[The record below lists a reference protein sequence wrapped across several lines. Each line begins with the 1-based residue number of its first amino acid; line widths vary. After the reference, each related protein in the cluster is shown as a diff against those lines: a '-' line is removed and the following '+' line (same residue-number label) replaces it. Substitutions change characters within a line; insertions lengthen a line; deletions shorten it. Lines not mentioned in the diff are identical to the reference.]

1 MDGALTSAINTQA
14 NAILARLPTQ
24 MHLGG
29 GNSSTSYQLA
39 VAEFDVKGAGGA
51 ATAILGLSSKAH
63 DAATGAL
70 CPIAAPAMPAIVT
83 PAHYMLQ
90 AQLSPALL
98 SCALWTAYQNRA
110 LNAYY
115 TKAARGAFP
124 LPLST
129 KGWSVF
135 VPALA
140 AKYPA
145 DLPMDARITF
155 QARSPPTLVASPKGG
170 LVLHNVST
178 VFDFGVMQGV
188 GPAGFLRGGGLAAS
202 TPVFSMG
209 AVFDVGFKVTTV
221 NEHNAATGKTGPVLK
236 FAVTALS
243 VDFSVLRSSI
253 GAFKLQGL
261 QGLTDLLLPFM
272 KSAFNYFGGMGFPLP
287 ALGGMAFS
295 NPAVVFQNNALAI
308 NTNITFSM

>member
-1 MDGALTSAINTQA
+1 
-14 NAILARLPTQ
+14 
-24 MHLGG
+24 
-29 GNSSTSYQLA
+29 
-39 VAEFDVKGAGGA
+39 
-51 ATAILGLSSKAH
+51 
-63 DAATGAL
+63 TGAL

-236 FAVTALS
+236 FAVTALT

-261 QGLTDLLLPFM
+261 Q
-272 KSAFNYFGGMGFPLP
+272 
-287 ALGGMAFS
+287 
-295 NPAVVFQNNALAI
+295 
-308 NTNITFSM
+308 